1 MSTMMTMVEPIEQ
14 TQGEEDSG
22 MVVVAEEAPVEGI
35 AEEEEVEDLEVSAE
49 DGILGKTIVACVY

>member
-49 DGILGKTIVACVY
+49 DGILGKT